1 MSSRDLLRDLPGLAV
16 VVKDGTPRA
25 VKESI
30 AKEARFDCQTCR
42 ANVESKLYRA
52 GVGMLEIEDRNAPR
66 LCLNVSILSSYSYAV
81 SLKVIQGDPPGTKW
95 SHGVRLGTGTVS
107 DALDDVKKLVGKFV
121 EDWLAVKGT
130 A

>member
-1 MSSRDLLRDLPGLAV
+1 MSSRDLLRDLPGVAV
-16 VVKDGTPRA
+16 VVKDGTTR
-25 VKESI
+25 EIRDSL

-42 ANVESKLYRA
+42 ADVEGKLYRA
-52 GVGMLEIEDRNAPR
+52 GVGMLAIEDRTAPR

-95 SHGVRLGTGTVS
+95 SHGVQLGTGPVS
-107 DALDDVKKLVGKFV
+107 DALDHVKKLVGKFV
-121 EDWLAVKGT
+121 EDWLAVNGT